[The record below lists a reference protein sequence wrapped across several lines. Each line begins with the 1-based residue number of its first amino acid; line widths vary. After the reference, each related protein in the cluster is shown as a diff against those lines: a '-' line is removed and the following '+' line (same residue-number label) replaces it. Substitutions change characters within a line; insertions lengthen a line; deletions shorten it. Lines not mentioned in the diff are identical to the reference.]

1 MVSLEVNQPFLCFP
15 KGCGRAVREE
25 ISGDPQGFAVPKD
38 LPAGLDVLEAARTLL
53 ADQHLPGSSGLP
65 FELVMLSCTK
75 SAASLCQVGHLTGHL
90 KKRSKV

>member
-1 MVSLEVNQPFLCFP
+1 M
-15 KGCGRAVREE
+15 REE

-38 LPAGLDVLEAARTLL
+38 LPVGLDVMEAARTLL

-65 FELVMLSCTK
+65 FELVMLSCK
-75 SAASLCQVGHLTGHL
+75 CAASLCQVGHLTGHL